1 MYQGKIIWDFIHLA
15 KFLSDGA
22 ASKISVPTM
31 QIRVRNENI
40 KQLYNKKKIGDK
52 KNLEGALSIKQSAPS
67 SQILA

>member
-1 MYQGKIIWDFIHLA
+1 
-15 KFLSDGA
+15 
-22 ASKISVPTM
+22 M